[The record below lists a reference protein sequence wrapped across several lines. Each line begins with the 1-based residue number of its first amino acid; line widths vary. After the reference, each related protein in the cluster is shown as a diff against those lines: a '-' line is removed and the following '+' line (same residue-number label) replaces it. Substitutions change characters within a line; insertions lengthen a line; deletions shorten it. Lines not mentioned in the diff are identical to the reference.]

1 VRRSGR
7 PVRLLYC
14 VILEGL
20 PSSGLFVRGEG
31 EETICEEEGDGEGD
45 GEGDLSCILVDILTV
60 CRAWR

>member
-14 VILEGL
+14 VTLEGL

-31 EETICEEEGDGEGD
+31 EEEICEEEGDGEGD
-45 GEGDLSCILVDILTV
+45 REGDLSCILVDILTV
-60 CRAWR
+60 